1 MGKELKET
9 FDSNYYFEKEL
20 GDFWEIK
27 IDIYNFLK
35 DNYDPLKINDL
46 LDKME
51 DELENKQI
59 LKFSY
64 NSPNIS
70 FKIKENWKEKNIIFN
85 LNEEKFYSENELNEK
100 LKEIPKKLEKW
111 WILLSA
117 MEEIF
122 FQNQKEFFWEIN
134 DKDVLK
140 TDIFNK
146 NGLNITWKNLRDLQI
161 IYRENQKELFDLP
174 LNEKQKKDFLN
185 QQKQY
190 VNMFVWIWDEY
201 EWWATYLLETEKH
214 FNQILDSIVKNS
226 SLTEL
231 FTYMAMVHQKM
242 DQNNWQSISVKKSYK
257 IFIDQLNSLV
267 LNRLKKENAKDEDF
281 VTFSKLLIWKWSD
294 IDDDLRNSTLATESL
309 MYVFTR
315 KWWWFEKLNIK
326 DLDKSLFWV
335 NVSDKIKELE
345 EEFKKAW
352 IEVQN
357 DMSFILL
364 SIGFWRL
371 SNNKE
376 KNYKDLDF
384 EAQTELSVLNKF
396 IKKFKR
402 KRQSYD
408 RRNKKNILDEN
419 KINWWEE
426 ISDILKEVSSE
437 YIEESQDEIERLF
450 SSNNIFN
457 KSFWTGK
464 KAEDFWLIWSQKEA
478 YELFVNM
485 NWIWLLN
492 ISDTTKSW
500 LKLLWQI
507 WVVLVASVCATI
519 ITWWWSLA
527 LQWAVAWAVWSW
539 ASWIAF
545 PRWYDTKKEAVVD
558 LTSDVIIWTWTW
570 AIWWKLTEPA
580 IRKVSKLFWN
590 WATTKSVVTWTDI
603 ALLWFVPEFW
613 RIWQIEKKFHWQGL
627 ILSPE
632 EYQLSPDTD
641 DLALFY
647 QKINVKK

>member
-1 MGKELKET
+1 MGKELKENS
-9 FDSNYYFEKEL
+9 DNNHYSEKKIE
-20 GDFWEIK
+20 DFWEIRA
-27 IDIYNFLK
+27 DIYDFLK
-35 DNYDPLKINDL
+35 DNYDSLKINDL

-85 LNEEKFYSENELNEK
+85 LNEEKFYSENESNEK

-122 FQNQKEFFWEIN
+122 TQNQKEFFWEIN

-185 QQKQY
+185 QQKKY

-231 FTYMAMVHQKM
+231 FTYMAMIHQKM

-335 NVSDKIKELE
+335 NVSDKIEELK

-371 SNNKE
+371 YNNKE

-408 RRNKKNILDEN
+408 RRNKKNILDKN

-426 ISDILKEVSSE
+426 IRDILKEVSSE

-464 KAEDFWLIWSQKEA
+464 KAEDFWLAWVQKEA
-478 YELFVNM
+478 YELFINM

-500 LKLLWQI
+500 AKLLWQI
-507 WVVLVASVCATI
+507 WVVLVASVCAAI
-519 ITWWWSLA
+519 VTWGWSLA

-558 LTSDVIIWTWTW
+558 LTSDLIIWTWTW

-590 WATTKSVVTWTDI
+590 WVTTKSVVTWTDI
-603 ALLWFVPEFW
+603 ALLWFIPETW

>member
-214 FNQILDSIVKNS
+214 FNQILYSIVKNS

-294 IDDDLRNSTLATESL
+294 IDDDLRNSALATESL

-408 RRNKKNILDEN
+408 RRNKKNILDKN

-426 ISDILKEVSSE
+426 IRDILKEVSSE

-580 IRKVSKLFWN
+580 IREVSKLFWN

>member
-1 MGKELKET
+1 MGKELKEI

-20 GDFWEIK
+20 GDFWEIR
-27 IDIYNFLK
+27 INIYNFLK
-35 DNYDPLKINDL
+35 DNYDSLKINDL

-85 LNEEKFYSENELNEK
+85 LNEEKFYSENESNEK

-122 FQNQKEFFWEIN
+122 TQNQKEFFWEIN
-134 DKDVLK
+134 DEDVLK

-174 LNEKQKKDFLN
+174 LNEKQEKEFLN

-231 FTYMAMVHQKM
+231 FTYMAMIHQKM

-335 NVSDKIKELE
+335 NVSDKINELK

-408 RRNKKNILDEN
+408 IRSRKKKLDKD

-426 ISDILKEVSSE
+426 IRDILKEVSSE

-464 KAEDFWLIWSQKEA
+464 KAEDFWLAWVQKEA
-478 YELFVNM
+478 YELFINM

-500 LKLLWQI
+500 AKLLWQI
-507 WVVLVASVCATI
+507 WVVLVASVCAAI
-519 ITWWWSLA
+519 VTWGWSLA

-603 ALLWFVPEFW
+603 ALLWFIPEIW

>member
-27 IDIYNFLK
+27 INIYNFLK
-35 DNYDPLKINDL
+35 DNYDSLKINDL

-85 LNEEKFYSENELNEK
+85 LNEEKFYSENESNEK

-122 FQNQKEFFWEIN
+122 TQNQKEFFWEIN
-134 DKDVLK
+134 DKDVLR

-146 NGLNITWKNLRDLQI
+146 NGLNLTWKNLRELQI
-161 IYRENQKELFDLP
+161 IYRENQKELFNLP
-174 LNEKQKKDFLN
+174 LNKKQKIDFLN

-190 VNMFVWIWDEY
+190 INMFVWIWDKY

-214 FNQILDSIVKNS
+214 FSQILDNIVKNS

-231 FTYMAMVHQKM
+231 FTYMAMIHQKI
-242 DQNNWQSISVKKSYK
+242 DENNWQSISVKKSYK

-281 VTFSKLLIWKWSD
+281 VIFSKLLIWKWSD
-294 IDDDLRNSTLATESL
+294 IDDDLKNSTFATEAL

-315 KWWWFEKLNIK
+315 KWWWFEKLKIR

-335 NVSDKIKELE
+335 NVSDKINELK
-345 EEFKKAW
+345 EEFERAW

-384 EAQTELSVLNKF
+384 EAQTELSVLSRF

-402 KRQSYD
+402 RRQSYD
-408 RRNKKNILDEN
+408 RKSRKKKLDKD

-426 ISDILKEVSSE
+426 ISGILKEVSSE
-437 YIEESQDEIERLF
+437 YIEESQEEIERLF

-464 KAEDFWLIWSQKEA
+464 KAEDFWLAWVQKEA
-478 YELFVNM
+478 YELFINM

-492 ISDTTKSW
+492 ISETTKSW
-500 LKLLWQI
+500 AKLLWQI
-507 WVVLVASVCATI
+507 WVVLVASVCAAI
-519 ITWWWSLA
+519 VTWWWSLA

-558 LTSDVIIWTWTW
+558 LTSDIIVWTWTW

-580 IRKVSKLFWN
+580 IKKVSKLFWN
-590 WATTKSVVTWTDI
+590 WAMTNSVVTWADI
-603 ALLWFVPEFW
+603 ALLWFVPEIW

>member
-35 DNYDPLKINDL
+35 DNYDSLKINDL

-85 LNEEKFYSENELNEK
+85 LNEEKFYSENESNEK

-122 FQNQKEFFWEIN
+122 TQNQKEFFWEIN
-134 DKDVLK
+134 DEDVLK

-231 FTYMAMVHQKM
+231 FTYMAMIHQKM

-257 IFIDQLNSLV
+257 IFIDQLNSFV

-335 NVSDKIKELE
+335 NVSDKIKELK

-371 SNNKE
+371 YNNKE

-408 RRNKKNILDEN
+408 RRNKKNILDKN

-426 ISDILKEVSSE
+426 IRDILKEVSSE

-464 KAEDFWLIWSQKEA
+464 KAEDFWLAWVQKEA
-478 YELFVNM
+478 YELFINM

-500 LKLLWQI
+500 AKLLWQI
-507 WVVLVASVCATI
+507 WVVLVASVCAAI
-519 ITWWWSLA
+519 VTWGWSLA

-603 ALLWFVPEFW
+603 ALLWFTPEIW
-613 RIWQIEKKFHWQGL
+613 RIWQIEKNFHWQGL

-647 QKINVKK
+647 PKINIKK

>member
-27 IDIYNFLK
+27 INIYNFLK
-35 DNYDPLKINDL
+35 DNYDSLEINDL

-85 LNEEKFYSENELNEK
+85 LNEEKFYSENESNEK
-100 LKEIPKKLEKW
+100 LKEVPKKLEKW

-122 FQNQKEFFWEIN
+122 TQNQKEFFWEIN
-134 DKDVLK
+134 DEDVLK

-146 NGLNITWKNLRDLQI
+146 NGLNITWKNLRELQI

-231 FTYMAMVHQKM
+231 FAYMAMIHQKM

-257 IFIDQLNSLV
+257 IFIDQLNFFV

-335 NVSDKIKELE
+335 NVSDKIKELK

-408 RRNKKNILDEN
+408 IRSRKKKLDKD

-426 ISDILKEVSSE
+426 IRDILKEVSSE

-464 KAEDFWLIWSQKEA
+464 KAEDFWLAWVQKEA
-478 YELFVNM
+478 YELFINM

-500 LKLLWQI
+500 AKLLWQI
-507 WVVLVASVCATI
+507 WVVLVASVCAAI
-519 ITWWWSLA
+519 VTWGWSLA

-558 LTSDVIIWTWTW
+558 LTSDLIIWTWTW

-590 WATTKSVVTWTDI
+590 WVTTKSVVTWTDI
-603 ALLWFVPEFW
+603 ALLWFIPETW
-613 RIWQIEKKFHWQGL
+613 RIWQIEKNFHWQGL

>member
-20 GDFWEIK
+20 GNFWEIK

-85 LNEEKFYSENELNEK
+85 LNEEKFYSENESNEK

-174 LNEKQKKDFLN
+174 LNEKQKKEFLN

-231 FTYMAMVHQKM
+231 FTYMAMVHQKI

-294 IDDDLRNSTLATESL
+294 IDDDLINSTLATESL

-335 NVSDKIKELE
+335 NVSDKIKELK

-408 RRNKKNILDEN
+408 RRSRKKKLDKD

-426 ISDILKEVSSE
+426 IRDILKEVSSE

-464 KAEDFWLIWSQKEA
+464 KAEDFWLAWVQKEA
-478 YELFVNM
+478 YELFINM

-500 LKLLWQI
+500 AKLLWQI
-507 WVVLVASVCATI
+507 WVVLVASVCAAI
-519 ITWWWSLA
+519 VTWGWSLA

-603 ALLWFVPEFW
+603 ALLWFIPETL
-613 RIWQIEKKFHWQGL
+613 RIWQIEKNFHWQGL

>member
-1 MGKELKET
+1 MGKELKENS
-9 FDSNYYFEKEL
+9 DNNHYSEKKIE
-20 GDFWEIK
+20 DFWEIRA
-27 IDIYNFLK
+27 DIYDFLK
-35 DNYDPLKINDL
+35 DNYDSLKINDL

-85 LNEEKFYSENELNEK
+85 LNEEKFYSENESNEK

-122 FQNQKEFFWEIN
+122 TQNQKEFFWEIN

-231 FTYMAMVHQKM
+231 FTYMAMIHQKM

-371 SNNKE
+371 YNNKE

-408 RRNKKNILDEN
+408 RRNKKNILDKN

-426 ISDILKEVSSE
+426 IRDILKEVSSE

-464 KAEDFWLIWSQKEA
+464 KAEDFWLAWVQKEA
-478 YELFVNM
+478 YELFINM

-500 LKLLWQI
+500 AKLLWQI
-507 WVVLVASVCATI
+507 WVVLVASVCAAI
-519 ITWWWSLA
+519 VTWGWSLA

>member
-1 MGKELKET
+1 MGKELKENS
-9 FDSNYYFEKEL
+9 DNNHYSEKKIE
-20 GDFWEIK
+20 DFWEIRA
-27 IDIYNFLK
+27 DIYDFLK
-35 DNYDPLKINDL
+35 DNYDSLKINDL

-85 LNEEKFYSENELNEK
+85 LNEEKFYSENESNEK

-122 FQNQKEFFWEIN
+122 TQNQKEFFWEIN

-231 FTYMAMVHQKM
+231 FTYMAMIHQKM

-335 NVSDKIKELE
+335 NVSDKIEELK

-371 SNNKE
+371 YNNKE

-408 RRNKKNILDEN
+408 RRNKKNILDKN

-426 ISDILKEVSSE
+426 IRDILKEVSSE

-464 KAEDFWLIWSQKEA
+464 KAEDFWLAWVQKEA
-478 YELFVNM
+478 YELFINM

-500 LKLLWQI
+500 AKLLWQI
-507 WVVLVASVCATI
+507 WVVLVASVCAAI
-519 ITWWWSLA
+519 VTWGWSLA

-603 ALLWFVPEFW
+603 ALLWFTPEIW
-613 RIWQIEKKFHWQGL
+613 RIWQIEKNFHWQGL

-641 DLALFY
+641 DLSLFY

>member
-1 MGKELKET
+1 MGKELKENS
-9 FDSNYYFEKEL
+9 DNNHYSEKKIE
-20 GDFWEIK
+20 DFWEIRAG
-27 IDIYNFLK
+27 IYDFLK
-35 DNYDPLKINDL
+35 DNYDSLKINDL

-85 LNEEKFYSENELNEK
+85 LNEEKFYSENESNEK

-122 FQNQKEFFWEIN
+122 TQNQKEFFWEIN

-174 LNEKQKKDFLN
+174 LNETQKKDFLN
-185 QQKQY
+185 QQKKY

-231 FTYMAMVHQKM
+231 FTYMAMIHQKM

-335 NVSDKIKELE
+335 NVSDKIEELK

-371 SNNKE
+371 YNNKE

-408 RRNKKNILDEN
+408 RRNKKNILDKN

-426 ISDILKEVSSE
+426 IRDILKEVSSE

-464 KAEDFWLIWSQKEA
+464 KAEDFWLAWVQKEA
-478 YELFVNM
+478 YELFINM

-500 LKLLWQI
+500 AKLLWQI
-507 WVVLVASVCATI
+507 WVVLVASVCAAI
-519 ITWWWSLA
+519 VTWGWSLA

-558 LTSDVIIWTWTW
+558 LTSDLIIWTWTW

-590 WATTKSVVTWTDI
+590 WVTTKSVVTWTDI
-603 ALLWFVPEFW
+603 ALLWFIPETW
-613 RIWQIEKKFHWQGL
+613 RIWQIEKNFHWQGL

>member
-27 IDIYNFLK
+27 INIYNFLK
-35 DNYDPLKINDL
+35 DNYDSLEINDL

-64 NSPNIS
+64 NFPNIS

-85 LNEEKFYSENELNEK
+85 LNEEKFYSENESNEK

-122 FQNQKEFFWEIN
+122 TQNQKEFFWEIN
-134 DKDVLK
+134 DKDVLR

-146 NGLNITWKNLRDLQI
+146 NGLNLTWKNLRELQI

-214 FNQILDSIVKNS
+214 FSQILNNIVKDS

-231 FTYMAMVHQKM
+231 FTYMAMIHQKI
-242 DQNNWQSISVKKSYK
+242 DNNNWQSISVKKSYK
-257 IFIDQLNSLV
+257 IFIEQLNFLV
-267 LNRLKKENAKDEDF
+267 LNRLKKENVKDEDF

-294 IDDDLRNSTLATESL
+294 IDDDLKNSTFATEAL

-315 KWWWFEKLNIK
+315 KWWWFEKLNIR

-335 NVSDKIKELE
+335 NVSDKINELK
-345 EEFKKAW
+345 EEFERAW
-352 IEVQN
+352 IEIQG
-357 DMSFILL
+357 DMSSIL
-364 SIGFWRL
+364 SIIGFWNL
-371 SNNKE
+371 SNSKE
-376 KNYKDLDF
+376 KSYKDLDF
-384 EAQTELSVLNKF
+384 EAQTELSVLSRF

-402 KRQSYD
+402 RRQSYD
-408 RRNKKNILDEN
+408 RKSRKKKLDKD

-426 ISDILKEVSSE
+426 ISGILKEVSSE
-437 YIEESQDEIERLF
+437 YIEESQEEIERLF

-457 KSFWTGK
+457 KSFWTWK
-464 KAEDFWLIWSQKEA
+464 KAEDFWLVWAQKEA
-478 YELFVNM
+478 YELFINM

-492 ISDTTKSW
+492 ISETTKSW
-500 LKLLWQI
+500 AKLLWQI
-507 WVVLVASVCATI
+507 WVVLVASVCAAI
-519 ITWWWSLA
+519 VTWWWSLA

-558 LTSDVIIWTWTW
+558 LTSDIIVWTWTW

-580 IRKVSKLFWN
+580 IKKVSKLFWN
-590 WATTKSVVTWTDI
+590 WATTNSVVTWADI
-603 ALLWFVPEFW
+603 ALLWFVPEIW

>member
-201 EWWATYLLETEKH
+201 EWWATYLFETEKH

-408 RRNKKNILDEN
+408 RRNKKNILDKN

>member
-35 DNYDPLKINDL
+35 DNYDSLKINDL

-85 LNEEKFYSENELNEK
+85 LNEEKFYSENESNEK

-122 FQNQKEFFWEIN
+122 TQNQKEFFWEIN

-231 FTYMAMVHQKM
+231 FTYMAMIHQKM

-335 NVSDKIKELE
+335 NVSDKIEELK

-371 SNNKE
+371 YNNKE

-408 RRNKKNILDEN
+408 RRNKKNILDKN

-426 ISDILKEVSSE
+426 IRDILKEVSSE

-464 KAEDFWLIWSQKEA
+464 KAEDFWLAWVQKEA
-478 YELFVNM
+478 YELFINM

-500 LKLLWQI
+500 AKLLWQI
-507 WVVLVASVCATI
+507 WVVLVASVCAAI
-519 ITWWWSLA
+519 VTWGWSLA

-603 ALLWFVPEFW
+603 ALLWFTPEIW
-613 RIWQIEKKFHWQGL
+613 RIWQIEKNFHWQGL

>member
-85 LNEEKFYSENELNEK
+85 LNEEKFYSENESNEK

-231 FTYMAMVHQKM
+231 FTYMAMIHQKM

-408 RRNKKNILDEN
+408 RRNKKNILDKN

-426 ISDILKEVSSE
+426 IRDILKEVSSE

-464 KAEDFWLIWSQKEA
+464 KAEDFWLAWVQKEA
-478 YELFVNM
+478 YELFINM

-500 LKLLWQI
+500 AKLLWQI
-507 WVVLVASVCATI
+507 WVVLVASVCAAI
-519 ITWWWSLA
+519 VTWGWSLA

-580 IRKVSKLFWN
+580 IREVSKLFWN

>member
-408 RRNKKNILDEN
+408 RRNKKNILDKN

>member
-85 LNEEKFYSENELNEK
+85 LNEEKFYSENESNEK

-122 FQNQKEFFWEIN
+122 TQNQKEFFWEIN
-134 DKDVLK
+134 DEDVLK

-174 LNEKQKKDFLN
+174 LNEKQEKEFLN

-231 FTYMAMVHQKM
+231 FTYMAMIHQKM

-335 NVSDKIKELE
+335 NVSDKINELK

-408 RRNKKNILDEN
+408 RRNKKNILDKN

-426 ISDILKEVSSE
+426 IRDILKEVSSE

-464 KAEDFWLIWSQKEA
+464 KAEDFWLAWVQKEA
-478 YELFVNM
+478 YELFINM

-500 LKLLWQI
+500 AKLLWQI
-507 WVVLVASVCATI
+507 WVVLVASVCAAI
-519 ITWWWSLA
+519 VTWGWSLA

-603 ALLWFVPEFW
+603 ALLWFTPEIW

>member
-1 MGKELKET
+1 MGKELKENS
-9 FDSNYYFEKEL
+9 DNNHYSEKKIE
-20 GDFWEIK
+20 DFWEIRA
-27 IDIYNFLK
+27 DIYDFLK
-35 DNYDPLKINDL
+35 DNYDSLKINDL

-231 FTYMAMVHQKM
+231 FTYMAMIHQKM

-335 NVSDKIKELE
+335 NVSDKIEELK

-371 SNNKE
+371 YNNKE

-408 RRNKKNILDEN
+408 RRNKKNILDKN

-426 ISDILKEVSSE
+426 IRDILKEVSSE

-464 KAEDFWLIWSQKEA
+464 KAEDFWLAWVQKEA
-478 YELFVNM
+478 YELFINM

-500 LKLLWQI
+500 AKLLWQI
-507 WVVLVASVCATI
+507 WVVLVASVCAAI
-519 ITWWWSLA
+519 VTWGWSLA

-603 ALLWFVPEFW
+603 ALLWFTPEIW
-613 RIWQIEKKFHWQGL
+613 RIWQIEKNFHWQGL

>member
-27 IDIYNFLK
+27 INIYNFLK

-85 LNEEKFYSENELNEK
+85 LNEEKFYSENESNEK

-122 FQNQKEFFWEIN
+122 TQNQKEFFWEIN
-134 DKDVLK
+134 DEDVLK

-146 NGLNITWKNLRDLQI
+146 NGLNLTWKNLRELQI
-161 IYRENQKELFDLP
+161 IYRENQKELFNLP

-231 FTYMAMVHQKM
+231 FTYMAMIHQKM

-335 NVSDKIKELE
+335 NVSDKIEELK

-371 SNNKE
+371 YNNKE

-408 RRNKKNILDEN
+408 RRNKKNILDKN

-426 ISDILKEVSSE
+426 IRDILKEVSSE

-464 KAEDFWLIWSQKEA
+464 KAEDFWLAWVQKEA
-478 YELFVNM
+478 YELFINM

-500 LKLLWQI
+500 AKLLWQI
-507 WVVLVASVCATI
+507 WVVLVASVCAAI
-519 ITWWWSLA
+519 VTWGWSLA

-558 LTSDVIIWTWTW
+558 LTSDLIIWTWTW

-590 WATTKSVVTWTDI
+590 WVTTKSVVTWTDI
-603 ALLWFVPEFW
+603 ALLWFIPETW
-613 RIWQIEKKFHWQGL
+613 RIWQIEKNFHWQGL

>member
-27 IDIYNFLK
+27 INIYNFLK
-35 DNYDPLKINDL
+35 DNYDSLEINDL

-85 LNEEKFYSENELNEK
+85 LNEEKFYSKNESNEK
-100 LKEIPKKLEKW
+100 LREIPKKLEKW

-122 FQNQKEFFWEIN
+122 TQNQKEFFWEMN
-134 DKDVLK
+134 DKDVLR

-146 NGLNITWKNLRDLQI
+146 NGLNLTWKNLRELQI
-161 IYRENQKELFDLP
+161 IYRENQKELFNLP
-174 LNEKQKKDFLN
+174 LNEKQEKEFLN

-190 VNMFVWIWDEY
+190 VNMFVWIWDKY

-214 FNQILDSIVKNS
+214 FSQILDSIVKNS

-231 FTYMAMVHQKM
+231 FTYMAMIHQKM

-335 NVSDKIKELE
+335 NVSDKIEELK
-345 EEFKKAW
+345 EEFERAW
-352 IEVQN
+352 IEIQG
-357 DMSFILL
+357 DMSSIL
-364 SIGFWRL
+364 SIIGFWNL
-371 SNNKE
+371 SNSKE
-376 KNYKDLDF
+376 KSYKDLDF
-384 EAQTELSVLNKF
+384 EAQTELSVLSRF

-402 KRQSYD
+402 RRQSYD
-408 RRNKKNILDEN
+408 RKSIKKKLDKD

-426 ISDILKEVSSE
+426 ISGILKEVSSE
-437 YIEESQDEIERLF
+437 YIEESQEEIERLF

-464 KAEDFWLIWSQKEA
+464 KAEDFWLVWAQKEA
-478 YELFVNM
+478 YELFINM

-492 ISDTTKSW
+492 ISETTKSW
-500 LKLLWQI
+500 AKLLWQI
-507 WVVLVASVCATI
+507 WVVLVASVCAAI
-519 ITWWWSLA
+519 VTWWWSLA

-558 LTSDVIIWTWTW
+558 LTSDIIVWTWTW

-580 IRKVSKLFWN
+580 IKKVSKLFWN
-590 WATTKSVVTWTDI
+590 WAMTNSVVTWADI
-603 ALLWFVPEFW
+603 ALLWFVPEIW

>member
-214 FNQILDSIVKNS
+214 FNQILYSIVKNS

-294 IDDDLRNSTLATESL
+294 IDDDLRNSALATESL

-357 DMSFILL
+357 DISFILL

-408 RRNKKNILDEN
+408 RRNKKNILDKN

-426 ISDILKEVSSE
+426 IRDILKEVSSE

-580 IRKVSKLFWN
+580 IREVSKLFWN

>member
-1 MGKELKET
+1 MGKELKENS
-9 FDSNYYFEKEL
+9 DNNHYSEKKIE
-20 GDFWEIK
+20 DFWEIRAG
-27 IDIYNFLK
+27 IYDFLK
-35 DNYDPLKINDL
+35 DNYDSLKINDL

-85 LNEEKFYSENELNEK
+85 LNEEKFYSENESNEK

-122 FQNQKEFFWEIN
+122 TQNQKEFFWEIN

-185 QQKQY
+185 QQKKY

-231 FTYMAMVHQKM
+231 FTYMAMIHQKM

-335 NVSDKIKELE
+335 NVSDKIEELK

-371 SNNKE
+371 YNNKE

-408 RRNKKNILDEN
+408 RRNKKNILDKN

-426 ISDILKEVSSE
+426 IRDILKEVSSE

-464 KAEDFWLIWSQKEA
+464 KAEDFWLAWVQKEA
-478 YELFVNM
+478 YELFINM

-500 LKLLWQI
+500 AKLLWQI
-507 WVVLVASVCATI
+507 WVVLVASVCAAI
-519 ITWWWSLA
+519 VTWGWSLA

-558 LTSDVIIWTWTW
+558 LTSDLIIWTWTW

-590 WATTKSVVTWTDI
+590 WVTTKSVVTWTDI
-603 ALLWFVPEFW
+603 ALLWFIPETW
-613 RIWQIEKKFHWQGL
+613 RIWQIEKNFHWQGL

>member
-122 FQNQKEFFWEIN
+122 TQNQKEFFWEIN

-231 FTYMAMVHQKM
+231 FTYMAMIHQKM

-371 SNNKE
+371 YNNKE

-408 RRNKKNILDEN
+408 RRNKKNILDKN

-426 ISDILKEVSSE
+426 IRDILKEVSSE

-464 KAEDFWLIWSQKEA
+464 KAEDFWLAWVQKEA
-478 YELFVNM
+478 YELFINM

-500 LKLLWQI
+500 AKLLWQI
-507 WVVLVASVCATI
+507 WVVLVASVCAAI
-519 ITWWWSLA
+519 VTWGWSLA

>member
-1 MGKELKET
+1 MGKELKENS
-9 FDSNYYFEKEL
+9 DNNHYSEKKIE
-20 GDFWEIK
+20 DFWEIRA
-27 IDIYNFLK
+27 DIYDFLK
-35 DNYDPLKINDL
+35 DNYDSLKINDL

-85 LNEEKFYSENELNEK
+85 LNEEKFYSENESNEK

-134 DKDVLK
+134 DKDILK

-231 FTYMAMVHQKM
+231 FTYMAMIHQKM

-257 IFIDQLNSLV
+257 IFIDQLNSFV

-335 NVSDKIKELE
+335 NVSDKIKELK

-408 RRNKKNILDEN
+408 IRSRKKKLDKD

-426 ISDILKEVSSE
+426 IRDILKEVSSE

-464 KAEDFWLIWSQKEA
+464 KAEDFWLAWVQKEA
-478 YELFVNM
+478 YELFINM

-500 LKLLWQI
+500 AKLLWQI
-507 WVVLVASVCATI
+507 WVVLVASVCAAI
-519 ITWWWSLA
+519 VTWGWSLA

-558 LTSDVIIWTWTW
+558 LTSDLIIWTWTW

-590 WATTKSVVTWTDI
+590 WVTTKSVVTWTDI
-603 ALLWFVPEFW
+603 ALLWFIPETW
-613 RIWQIEKKFHWQGL
+613 RIWQIEKNFHWQGL

>member
-20 GDFWEIK
+20 GNFWEIK

-85 LNEEKFYSENELNEK
+85 LNEEEFYSENELNEK

-134 DKDVLK
+134 DKDILK

-267 LNRLKKENAKDEDF
+267 LNRLKKENVKDEDF

-408 RRNKKNILDEN
+408 RRNKKNILDKN

-426 ISDILKEVSSE
+426 IRDILKEVSSE

-603 ALLWFVPEFW
+603 ALLWFTPEIW
-613 RIWQIEKKFHWQGL
+613 RIWQIEKNFHWQGL

-647 QKINVKK
+647 QKINIKK

>member
-1 MGKELKET
+1 MGKELKENS
-9 FDSNYYFEKEL
+9 DNNHYSEKKIE
-20 GDFWEIK
+20 DFWEIRA
-27 IDIYNFLK
+27 DIYDFLK
-35 DNYDPLKINDL
+35 DNYDSLKINDL

-85 LNEEKFYSENELNEK
+85 LNEEKFYSENESNEK

-122 FQNQKEFFWEIN
+122 TQNQKEFFWEIN
-134 DKDVLK
+134 DEDVLK

-231 FTYMAMVHQKM
+231 FTYMAMIHQKM

-257 IFIDQLNSLV
+257 IFIDQLNSFV

-335 NVSDKIKELE
+335 NVSDKIKELK

-408 RRNKKNILDEN
+408 IRSRKKKLDKD

-426 ISDILKEVSSE
+426 IRDILKEVSSE

-464 KAEDFWLIWSQKEA
+464 KAEDFWLAWVQKEA
-478 YELFVNM
+478 YELFINM

-500 LKLLWQI
+500 AKLLWQI
-507 WVVLVASVCATI
+507 WVVLVASVCAAI
-519 ITWWWSLA
+519 VTWGWSLA

-558 LTSDVIIWTWTW
+558 LTSDLIIWTWTW

-590 WATTKSVVTWTDI
+590 WVTTKSVVTWTDI
-603 ALLWFVPEFW
+603 ALLWFIPETW
-613 RIWQIEKKFHWQGL
+613 RIWQIEKNFHWQGL

>member
-35 DNYDPLKINDL
+35 DNYDSLKINDL

-85 LNEEKFYSENELNEK
+85 LNEEKFYSENESNEK

-122 FQNQKEFFWEIN
+122 TQNQKEFFWEIN
-134 DKDVLK
+134 DEDVLK

-190 VNMFVWIWDEY
+190 IDMFVWIWDKY

-214 FNQILDSIVKNS
+214 FSQILNNIVKDS

-231 FTYMAMVHQKM
+231 FTYMAMIHQKI
-242 DQNNWQSISVKKSYK
+242 DNNNWQSISVKKSYK

-335 NVSDKIKELE
+335 NVSDKINELK

-408 RRNKKNILDEN
+408 RRNKKNILDKN

-426 ISDILKEVSSE
+426 IRDILKEVSSE

-464 KAEDFWLIWSQKEA
+464 KAEDFWLAWVQKEA
-478 YELFVNM
+478 YELFINM

-500 LKLLWQI
+500 AKLLWQI
-507 WVVLVASVCATI
+507 WVVLVASVCAAI
-519 ITWWWSLA
+519 VTWGWSLA

-558 LTSDVIIWTWTW
+558 LTSDLIIWTWTW

-590 WATTKSVVTWTDI
+590 WVTTKSVVTWTDI
-603 ALLWFVPEFW
+603 ALLWFIPETW
-613 RIWQIEKKFHWQGL
+613 RIWQIEKNFHWQGL

>member
-1 MGKELKET
+1 MVRNIL
-9 FDSNYYFEKEL
+9 
-20 GDFWEIK
+20 
-27 IDIYNFLK
+27 YN
-35 DNYDPLKINDL
+35 
-46 LDKME
+46 
-51 DELENKQI
+51 
-59 LKFSY
+59 
-64 NSPNIS
+64 
-70 FKIKENWKEKNIIFN
+70 FN

-146 NGLNITWKNLRDLQI
+146 NELNITWKNLRDLQI

-214 FNQILDSIVKNS
+214 FSQILNNIVKDS

-231 FTYMAMVHQKM
+231 FTYMAMIHQKI
-242 DQNNWQSISVKKSYK
+242 DNNNWQSISVKKSYK
-257 IFIDQLNSLV
+257 IFIEQLNFLV
-267 LNRLKKENAKDEDF
+267 LNRLKKENVKDEDF

-294 IDDDLRNSTLATESL
+294 IDDDLKNSTFATEAL

-315 KWWWFEKLNIK
+315 KWWWFEKLNIR

-335 NVSDKIKELE
+335 NVSDKINELK
-345 EEFKKAW
+345 EEFERAW
-352 IEVQN
+352 IEIQG
-357 DMSFILL
+357 DMSSIL
-364 SIGFWRL
+364 SIIGFWNL
-371 SNNKE
+371 SNSKE
-376 KNYKDLDF
+376 KSYKDLDF
-384 EAQTELSVLNKF
+384 EAQTELSVLSRF

-402 KRQSYD
+402 RRQSYD
-408 RRNKKNILDEN
+408 RKSRKKKLDKD

-426 ISDILKEVSSE
+426 ISGILKEVSSE
-437 YIEESQDEIERLF
+437 YIEESQEEIERLF

-457 KSFWTGK
+457 KSFWTWK
-464 KAEDFWLIWSQKEA
+464 KAEDFWLVWAQKEA
-478 YELFVNM
+478 YELFINM

-492 ISDTTKSW
+492 ISETTKSW
-500 LKLLWQI
+500 AKLLWQI
-507 WVVLVASVCATI
+507 WVVLVASVCAAI
-519 ITWWWSLA
+519 VTWWWSLA

-558 LTSDVIIWTWTW
+558 LTSDIIVWTWTW

-580 IRKVSKLFWN
+580 IKKVSKLFWN
-590 WATTKSVVTWTDI
+590 WATTNSVVTWADI
-603 ALLWFVPEFW
+603 ALLWFVPEIW